1 MLSIRPGSC
10 ILPRNREFGRMSVW
24 STLMMSFRS
33 VGTIA
38 TRSKLGRDDIKW
50 QELLHHFR
58 SVQARHEKARR
69 QQFGADGTSFS
80 EFSDGDKL
88 GEPLGAGLAGERV
101 GRPTSRPPM
110 RRKATGEIPTGS
122 GVPAIRSGALS
133 PLNPRARMQNG
144 SSPTPP
150 MNSSAMLAQTQKRRS
165 SVLSK
170 RN

>member
-1 MLSIRPGSC
+1 
-10 ILPRNREFGRMSVW
+10 MSLW
-24 STLMMSFRS
+24 NTLMMPFRS
-33 VGTIA
+33 VGTITA
-38 TRSKLGRDDIKW
+38 RSKLGRDDIKW

-69 QQFGADGTSFS
+69 QQFGVDGSSSS
-80 EFSDGDKL
+80 EFPDGDKSS
-88 GEPLGAGLAGERV
+88 EPLGTGLAGERV

-110 RRKATGEIPTGS
+110 RRKATGEIPAGIV
-122 GVPAIRSGALS
+122 GPATRSGALS

-150 MNSSAMLAQTQKRRS
+150 INSNAVLAQTQKRRS
-165 SVLSK
+165 SVLAK